1 MMQSLSACDLLTV
14 WEQGYGR
21 TTAEKALLFLR
32 STWPEVPAAELAA
45 WSVGQRD
52 GRLLA
57 LREQLF
63 GPTLNSVVDCSHCG
77 ERLELSFRTAD
88 VLVDG
93 AADPASELS
102 ISVTGYEVRFRPP
115 NAGDLLAID
124 LNVGLH
130 RGETQL
136 LQRCLIE
143 VKHNDE
149 VQSADQLPDEVVT
162 AIARRMATA
171 DPQADVHLDLACPAC
186 EHEWRVAF
194 DVVAFL
200 WEELN
205 AWAIRVLRDVHDLAR
220 AYGWCEGDIL
230 KVSPWRR
237 QLYLQMVN
245 G

>member
-21 TTAEKALLFLR
+21 TAAQKALLLLKR
-32 STWPEVPAAELAA
+32 ALPDVPPAELAA

-52 GRLLA
+52 GHLLA
-57 LREQLF
+57 FREQLF
-63 GPTLNSVVDCSHCG
+63 GSRLNSVVDCSHCG
-77 ERLELSFRTAD
+77 ERLELSFQTAD
-88 VLVDG
+88 VLVDDAG
-93 AADPASELS
+93 DPTGELS
-102 ISVTGYEVRFRPP
+102 ISVTGYDVRFRPP

-171 DPQADVHLDLACPAC
+171 DPQADVHLDLGCPAC

-200 WEELN
+200 WDELN
-205 AWAIRVLRDVHDLAR
+205 AWAVRVLRDVHELAR
-220 AYGWCEGDIL
+220 AYGWREVDIL
-230 KVSPWRR
+230 KMSPWRR